1 MERLDRPAPEVEITL
16 SDGTRQPIQE
26 LWRERAVALV
36 FLRHFG

>member
-1 MERLDRPAPEVEITL
+1 MDLQALSAVSLRGADGNEHRL
-16 SDGTRQPIQE
+16 GE